1 MENRS
6 VKTRTLL
13 PCALWLVA
21 AVLGCEM
28 HLVTIE
34 LPGKLESR
42 NSKVEMTEAPT
53 TRPADDLEL
62 TETEAWMTKQI
73 LEEIGKRQKAQVTG
87 PPSEVRNE
95 K

>member
-53 TRPADDLEL
+53 TRPADDLDL
-62 TETEAWMTKQI
+62 TETEVWVAEKI
-73 LEEIGKRQKAQVTG
+73 LEAINR
-87 PPSEVRNE
+87 SE